1 MTKSFYILGE
11 IVGST
16 GERWM
21 AEDLCPQ
28 AFKRF
33 ASGLERGDE
42 LELHINSVGGDVFA
56 GFTIAQIIKDLS
68 DKGIPTTAVVDGLAA
83 SIASVIACACDKIKM
98 YESSFMMLHNCWSVV
113 QGNADALRKEAEM
126 MDKIDS
132 AIRTFYHKHFDLTD
146 NELEKAMDAETW
158 ISGEEVGEWKLDCE
172 VIPSEKQYKIAACLN
187 KMNFNK
193 IPKALRT
200 IMENEKIENT
210 ASEMAN
216 EKPVDE
222 TPVAPVEEKPVEEP
236 KLDEEEVKAVEEQ
249 IDEQIEKDAST
260 GEERITLVKP
270 TPEALEKALEKCSF
284 SVVTKAEA
292 DKRVSGMQS
301 TMAKKMDAMKKEYDA
316 KILDFEN
323 QLKTKDEELAKAKAE
338 ATSLEQRLEVA
349 NKELSE
355 KTSALEEKSNALATL
370 NAGVLTPTE
379 TKESWRNLKGQKF
392 LDYVN
397 AHKKELSK

>member
-1 MTKSFYILGE
+1 MKKDFYILGP
-11 IVGST
+11 IVNST
-16 GERWM
+16 TERWSE
-21 AEDLCPQ
+21 EDVCPQ
-28 AFKRF
+28 QFKKF
-33 ASGLERGDE
+33 ISDLKKGDE
-42 LELHINSVGGDVFA
+42 LTLHFNSVGGDCYA
-56 GFTIAQIIKDLS
+56 GLTIANWIRELQDNGVK
-68 DKGIPTTAVVDGLAA
+68 VVALVEGLAA
-83 SIASVIACACDKIKM
+83 SIASVIACACDTIKM
-98 YESSFMMLHNCWSVV
+98 FESSFLMCHRCWAMTV
-113 QGNADALRKEAEM
+113 GNSEDLKKEADT
-126 MDKIDS
+126 MDKIDA
-132 AIRTFYHKHFDLTD
+132 AIRSFYHRHFDLTD
-146 NELEKAMDAETW
+146 EEIEQMMADETW
-158 ISGEEVGEWKLDCE
+158 ISGAEVKDWKLDCE

-193 IPKALRT
+193 VPKALRT

-210 ASEMAN
+210 ASELAN

-249 IDEQIEKDAST
+249 IDEQIEKDTTEPVVEAVV
-260 GEERITLVKP
+260 EET
-270 TPEALEKALEKCSF
+270 
-284 SVVTKAEA
+284 VTKAEVE
-292 DKRVSGMQS
+292 KRVSGMQS

-323 QLKTKDEELAKAKAE
+323 QLKTKDEELTKVKAE
-338 ATSLEQRLEVA
+338 VTSLEQRLEVA

>member
-1 MTKSFYILGE
+1 MVY
-11 IVGST
+11 
-16 GERWM
+16 
-21 AEDLCPQ
+21 
-28 AFKRF
+28 
-33 ASGLERGDE
+33 GDE
-42 LELHINSVGGDVFA
+42 LVLHINSVGGDVFA

-98 YESSFMMLHNCWSVV
+98 YESSFMMIHNCWSVV
-113 QGNADALRKEAEM
+113 QGNADVLRKEAEM

-146 NELEKAMDAETW
+146 KELEKAMDAETW
-158 ISGEEVGEWKLDCE
+158 ISGEEVSEWKLNCE

-193 IPKALRT
+193 VPQALRNS
-200 IMENEKIENT
+200 IMENEKIEST
-210 ASEMAN
+210 ASELVN
-216 EKPVDE
+216 EKPVEE

-236 KLDEEEVKAVEEQ
+236 NTEEPTTEKPIEDKPVDDVVPMAEVE
-249 IDEQIEKDAST
+249 
-260 GEERITLVKP
+260 
-270 TPEALEKALEKCSF
+270 
-284 SVVTKAEA
+284 
-292 DKRVSGMQS
+292 KRVSGMQS

-323 QLKTKDEELAKAKAE
+323 QLKTKDEELTKVKAE
-338 ATSLEQRLEVA
+338 VTSLEQRLEVA

>member
-1 MTKSFYILGE
+1 MVY
-11 IVGST
+11 
-16 GERWM
+16 
-21 AEDLCPQ
+21 
-28 AFKRF
+28 
-33 ASGLERGDE
+33 GDE
-42 LELHINSVGGDVFA
+42 LVLHINSVGGDVFA

-98 YESSFMMLHNCWSVV
+98 YESSFLMIHNCWSVV

-146 NELEKAMDAETW
+146 KELEKAMDAETW
-158 ISGEEVGEWKLDCE
+158 ISGEEVSEWKLNCE

-193 IPKALRT
+193 VPKALRT

-210 ASEMAN
+210 ASELAN

-222 TPVAPVEEKPVEEP
+222 TPVTPVEEKPVEEP

-249 IDEQIEKDAST
+249 IDEQIENETTEPVAEPVV
-260 GEERITLVKP
+260 EETVP
-270 TPEALEKALEKCSF
+270 
-284 SVVTKAEA
+284 KAEVE
-292 DKRVSGMQS
+292 KRVSGMQS

-323 QLKTKDEELAKAKAE
+323 QLKTKDEELKSARADI
-338 ATSLEQRLEVA
+338 TSLEQRLEVA

-355 KTSALEEKSNALATL
+355 ATSALEEKSNALATL

>member
-1 MTKSFYILGE
+1 MTKEFYILGQ

-16 GERWM
+16 GERWLE
-21 AEDLCPQ
+21 EDLCPQ

-42 LELHINSVGGDVFA
+42 LVLHINSVGGDVFA
-56 GFTIAQIIKDLS
+56 GFTIAEMIKDLS
-68 DKGIPTTAVVDGLAA
+68 NKGIPTTAVVDGLAA

-98 YESSFMMLHNCWSVV
+98 YESSFLMIHNCWSVV
-113 QGNADALRKEAEM
+113 QGNADELRKEAEM
-126 MDKIDS
+126 MDQIDS
-132 AIRTFYHKHFDLTD
+132 AIRTFYHKHFALTD
-146 NELEKAMDAETW
+146 KELEKAMDAETW

-193 IPKALRT
+193 VPKALRT
-200 IMENEKIENT
+200 IMENEKIENN
-210 ASEMAN
+210 AD
-216 EKPVDE
+216 VVE
-222 TPVAPVEEKPVEEP
+222 TPAAETQVAEP
-236 KLDEEEVKAVEEQ
+236 TLDVEEVKAVEEQ
-249 IDEQIEKDAST
+249 IDEQIESDT
-260 GEERITLVKP
+260 TTEPVVEET
-270 TPEALEKALEKCSF
+270 
-284 SVVTKAEA
+284 VTKAEA

-323 QLKTKDEELAKAKAE
+323 QLKTKDEELAKVKAE

>member
-1 MTKSFYILGE
+1 MVY
-11 IVGST
+11 
-16 GERWM
+16 
-21 AEDLCPQ
+21 
-28 AFKRF
+28 
-33 ASGLERGDE
+33 GDE
-42 LELHINSVGGDVFA
+42 LVLHINSVGGDVFA
-56 GFTIAQIIKDLS
+56 GFTIAQIIKELS

-98 YESSFMMLHNCWSVV
+98 YESSFLMIHNCWSVV
-113 QGNADALRKEAEM
+113 QGNADVLRKEAEM

-146 NELEKAMDAETW
+146 KELEKAMDAETW

-193 IPKALRT
+193 VPKALRT
-200 IMENEKIENT
+200 IMENEKIEKT
-210 ASEMAN
+210 ADVVETPI
-216 EKPVDE
+216 EE
-222 TPVAPVEEKPVEEP
+222 TPVTEP
-236 KLDEEEVKAVEEQ
+236 KLDEEVKAVE
-249 IDEQIEKDAST
+249 EQIEKDAST

-270 TPEALEKALEKCSF
+270 TPEDLEKALEKCSF
-284 SVVTKAEA
+284 EVVTKAEA

-323 QLKTKDEELAKAKAE
+323 QLKTKDEELTKVKAE
-338 ATSLEQRLEVA
+338 VTSLEQRLEVA

>member
-16 GERWM
+16 GDRWM
-21 AEDLCPQ
+21 EEDLCPQ

-42 LELHINSVGGDVFA
+42 LVLHINSVGGDVFA

-68 DKGIPTTAVVDGLAA
+68 DKGIPTTAVIDGLAA

-98 YESSFMMLHNCWSVV
+98 YESSFLMIHNCWSVV

-146 NELEKAMDAETW
+146 KELEKAMDAETW
-158 ISGEEVGEWKLDCE
+158 ISGEEVSEWKLNCE

-193 IPKALRT
+193 VPKALRT

-210 ASEMAN
+210 ASELAN

-249 IDEQIEKDAST
+249 IDEQIEKDAT
-260 GEERITLVKP
+260 EPVAEAVVEET
-270 TPEALEKALEKCSF
+270 
-284 SVVTKAEA
+284 VTKAEVE
-292 DKRVSGMQS
+292 KRVSGMQS

-323 QLKTKDEELAKAKAE
+323 QLKTKDEELKSARADI
-338 ATSLEQRLEVA
+338 TSLEQRLEVA
-349 NKELSE
+349 NKELTE
-355 KTSALEEKSNALATL
+355 TASALEEKSNALATL

>member
-1 MTKSFYILGE
+1 M
-11 IVGST
+11 
-16 GERWM
+16 
-21 AEDLCPQ
+21 
-28 AFKRF
+28 
-33 ASGLERGDE
+33 ERGDE
-42 LELHINSVGGDVFA
+42 LVLHINSVGGDVFA
-56 GFTIAQIIKDLS
+56 GFTIAQIIKELS
-68 DKGIPTTAVVDGLAA
+68 DRGIPSTAVVDGLAA

-98 YESSFMMLHNCWSVV
+98 YESSFLMIHNCWSVV

-146 NELEKAMDAETW
+146 KELEKAMDAETW
-158 ISGEEVGEWKLDCE
+158 ISGEEVGDFKLNCE

-193 IPKALRT
+193 VPKALRT
-200 IMENEKIENT
+200 IMENENIENT
-210 ASEMAN
+210 ASELAN

-236 KLDEEEVKAVEEQ
+236 KLDVEEVKAVEEQ
-249 IDEQIEKDAST
+249 IDEQIENDVAQPVV
-260 GEERITLVKP
+260 EET
-270 TPEALEKALEKCSF
+270 
-284 SVVTKAEA
+284 VTKAEA

-316 KILDFEN
+316 KILEFEN
-323 QLKTKDEELAKAKAE
+323 QLKTKDEELKSARADI
-338 ATSLEQRLEVA
+338 TSLEQRLEVA

-397 AHKKELSK
+397 AHRKELSK

>member
-1 MTKSFYILGE
+1 MTKDFYILGE

-16 GERWM
+16 GERWTE
-21 AEDLCPQ
+21 EDLCPQ
-28 AFKRF
+28 SFKKF

-42 LELHINSVGGDVFA
+42 LVLHINSVGGDVFA
-56 GFTIAQIIKDLS
+56 GFTIAQIIKELS
-68 DKGIPTTAVVDGLAA
+68 DKGIPSTAIVDGLAA

-98 YESSFMMLHNCWSVV
+98 YESSFMMIHNCWSVV

-146 NELEKAMDAETW
+146 KELENAMDAETW
-158 ISGEEVGEWKLDCE
+158 ISGEEVGDYKLNCE

-193 IPKALRT
+193 VPKALRT
-200 IMENEKIENT
+200 IMENEKIEST
-210 ASEMAN
+210 MSELVNA
-216 EKPVDE
+216 E

-236 KLDEEEVKAVEEQ
+236 KLDEAEVKAVEEQ
-249 IDEQIEKDAST
+249 IDEQIENDTNAEPVV
-260 GEERITLVKP
+260 EET
-270 TPEALEKALEKCSF
+270 
-284 SVVTKAEA
+284 VTKAEVE
-292 DKRVSGMQS
+292 KRVSGMQS

-323 QLKTKDEELAKAKAE
+323 QLKTKDEELTNVKAE
-338 ATSLEQRLEVA
+338 VTSLEQRLEVA